1 MRGPRTTVARRLL
14 WILCAIAASSTG
26 LALALQ
32 QRALST
38 DLERA
43 ADRRLERAVATADR
57 LIDDHLRTLEERFAA
72 ISRASEFRANL
83 EVNHAPTLAYYA
95 AQLARQ
101 QSAALLLMQGREQT
115 Y

>member
-1 MRGPRTTVARRLL
+1 MLYEVITGSVGQGGHRGDLPARGARVRGPRTTVARRLL

-72 ISRASEFRANL
+72 ISRASEFRANSYNF
-83 EVNHAPTLAYYA
+83 V
-95 AQLARQ
+95 
-101 QSAALLLMQGREQT
+101 
-115 Y
+115 